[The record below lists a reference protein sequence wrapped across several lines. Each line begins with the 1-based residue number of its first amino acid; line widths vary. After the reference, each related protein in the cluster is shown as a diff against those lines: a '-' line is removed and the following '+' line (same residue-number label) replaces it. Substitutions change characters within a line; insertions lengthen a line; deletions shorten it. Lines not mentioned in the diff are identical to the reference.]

1 MNSVEAP
8 VDVVAR
14 SPDLGMLP
22 ELAAAMDRAKSLEM
36 FRRIVRS
43 RQFDWNTQQEQIKGR
58 VKTLIYLSYG
68 QESIAAAVSMVLPEA
83 WVLGQHRAHS
93 VYLCFGGDL
102 TALVDEMLELPT
114 GCNGGM
120 GGSPPVQDFKNRI
133 VGHNGLIGDQVPVAC
148 GLALRVKSRGEQV
161 VCFLGDGAMEEDYV
175 LAAMGFAA
183 TRSLP
188 ILFVCEDNDLSV
200 LTTTEVRRSW
210 SATRVAESFGLRAKD
225 ITDDPWLIEHTAREL
240 SDCLPA
246 LLNVRTCRN
255 LWHVGTG
262 NDGPPEWDR
271 YELTKQQFYEM
282 QMGAE
287 IEAIEREISDEM
299 SELWRK
305 RLQIQSES

>member
-1 MNSVEAP
+1 MAS
-8 VDVVAR
+8 VDVETGTTAR
-14 SPDLGMLP
+14 SPDFGKLQG
-22 ELAAAMDRAKSLEM
+22 LAAAMDRADSLEM

-43 RQFDWNTQQEQIKGR
+43 RQFDWHTQQEQIKGR
-58 VKTLIYLSYG
+58 VRTLIYLSYG
-68 QESIAAAVSMVLPEA
+68 QESIAAGVSMVMKGS
-83 WVLGQHRAHS
+83 WIFGQHRAHS
-93 VYLCFGGDL
+93 VYISFGGDL

-120 GGSPPVQDFKNRI
+120 GGSPPIQDFKNRI

-148 GLALRVKSRGEQV
+148 GLALRVQPRGERV
-161 VCFLGDGAMEEDYV
+161 ICFLGDGAMEEDYV

-183 TRSLP
+183 TRKLP

-210 SATRVAESFGLRAKD
+210 SATKVAESFGLRARD
-225 ITDDPWLIEHTAREL
+225 ISDDPWLVEHTTREL

-282 QMGAE
+282 QMGPE
-287 IEAIEREISDEM
+287 VDAIEREISDEM